1 MPTDSGRKRDPAWDE
16 VVDLTDP
23 ETNKVVKVACKRCNV
38 TISAKIE
45 RVKAHI
51 GK

>member
-1 MPTDSGRKRDPAWDE
+1 MPTDSGRKRDPAWDK
-16 VVDLTDP
+16 VLDMTDP
-23 ETNKVVKVACKRCNV
+23 KTNF